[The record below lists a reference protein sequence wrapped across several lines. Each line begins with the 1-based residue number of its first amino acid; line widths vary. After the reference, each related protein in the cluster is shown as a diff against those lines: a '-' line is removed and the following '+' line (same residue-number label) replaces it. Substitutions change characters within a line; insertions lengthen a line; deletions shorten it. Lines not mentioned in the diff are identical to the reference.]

1 MGWWSRFFESFSFG
15 VTDHQELEDERC
27 FSGGPFD
34 SDSLLGLGS
43 DCINPATGLPMI
55 GGCGG
60 VVAAGN
66 VFGSSDDFSWSGAN
80 GLDDS
85 FHSASLHDCCFNP
98 ATGLP
103 MVAAEASM
111 LAATSTALAMTPGA
125 VSTIVGTVRRVLF
138 STIKTPSISVGAAEY
153 IVHIKV

>member
-15 VTDHQELEDERC
+15 VTDHQALEDERC

-103 MVAAEASM
+103 MVDGCGGVDVGGN
-111 LAATSTALAMTPGA
+111 LYGTSDDTW
-125 VSTIVGTVRRVLF
+125 S
-138 STIKTPSISVGAAEY
+138 SIDDSWHSSSSF
-153 IVHIKV
+153 IFDD